1 MFSGKKL
8 GEAIDIAIKL
18 KGVRKADVARAF
30 SIKPPSV
37 TSWIKTG
44 RVNKTHIDRLI
55 SYFSDVVT
63 PEHFGISSVE
73 PTTNHYCSVRLP
85 LLSWEEAGDWQE
97 IIKNFPKDRHM
108 LTPAFHKPSNN
119 TFVLRVNGDSM
130 EPEFVPSDFI
140 IVEPDLSPQDKNYI
154 IVYEN
159 EAEAMLKQ
167 LIIEGSRQYLKPLNS
182 RYPIIP
188 LNDQFRICGVVI
200 EKFKIYI

>member
-8 GEAIDIAIKL
+8 GEAIDAAIKL

-30 SIKPPSV
+30 AIKPPSV

-44 RVNKTHIDRLI
+44 RVNKTHIDKLI
-55 SYFSDVVT
+55 SYFADVVT

-73 PTTNHYCSVRLP
+73 PSRSDYCNVKLP
-85 LLSWEEAGDWQE
+85 LLTWEEAGKWQQSCADLTA
-97 IIKNFPKDRHM
+97 DRYI
-108 LTPAFHKPSNN
+108 LTPAFYKPSDK
-119 TFVLRVNGDSM
+119 TFVLKVLGDSM
-130 EPEFVPSDFI
+130 EPEFVSSDFI
-140 IVEPDLSPQDKNYI
+140 IVEPELEPQDKNFI

-167 LIIEGSRQYLKPLNS
+167 LIIEGSRHYLKPLNP
-182 RYPIIP
+182 RYPIIAMTS
-188 LNDQFRICGVVI
+188 QFKICGVVV

>member
-8 GEAIDIAIKL
+8 GEAIDVAIKL
-18 KGVRKADVARAF
+18 KGVRKAEVARAF

-44 RVNKTHIDRLI
+44 RVNKTHIDKLI
-55 SYFSDVVT
+55 SYFADVVA

-73 PTTNHYCSVRLP
+73 PVSNHYCNVKIP

-97 IIKNFPKDRHM
+97 TDDTLPKDRYIHV
-108 LTPAFHKPSNN
+108 PAYHKPSDK
-119 TFVLRVNGDSM
+119 TFVLKVLGDSM
-130 EPEFVPSDFI
+130 EPEFVSSDYI
-140 IVEPDLSPQDKNYI
+140 IIEPDLEPQDKNFI

-167 LIIEGSRQYLKPLNS
+167 LIIEGSRQYLKPLNP
-182 RYPIIP
+182 RYPIIAMT
-188 LNDQFRICGVVI
+188 NQFKICGVVI
-200 EKFKIYI
+200 EKFKIYT